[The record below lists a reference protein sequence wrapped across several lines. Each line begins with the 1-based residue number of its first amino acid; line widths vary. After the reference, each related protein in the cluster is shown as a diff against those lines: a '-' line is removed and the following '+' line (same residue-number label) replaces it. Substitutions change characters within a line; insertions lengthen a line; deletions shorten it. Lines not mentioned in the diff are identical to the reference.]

1 LFNIGVDEASSHE
14 QFFMTPCQ
22 GMMVVTFMDGQLF
35 AETAEND
42 AKHRPVITSSPT
54 EARETDSKWKVAG
67 FVTRMTPRHH
77 PSNIHSS
84 RFARE
89 RERETE
95 SLLSGK
101 PSIILWGYHT
111 ICIHNEII
119 KGYASDYP
127 P

>member
-1 LFNIGVDEASSHE
+1 
-14 QFFMTPCQ
+14 
-22 GMMVVTFMDGQLF
+22 VVTFMDGQLF

-89 RERETE
+89 RERERPSRCCLE
-95 SLLSGK
+95 NHPLSYGAT
-101 PSIILWGYHT
+101 ILYVY
-111 ICIHNEII
+111 IM
-119 KGYASDYP
+119 K
-127 P
+127 